1 MIEDNP
7 FALDHSE
14 VHSVKPDFEEGDIT
28 HLGTGEK
35 RARHATTSEYHT
47 REGGLFHIC
56 AREIASF
63 HQDIHET
70 EPVEISRRE

>member
-7 FALDHSE
+7 FALEHSE
-14 VHSVKPDFEEGDIT
+14 VHSVKPDFGEGDIM
-28 HLGTGEK
+28 HLGTREE
-35 RARHATTSEYHT
+35 RARHATTAEYHA

-63 HQDIHET
+63 HQDIHEA
-70 EPVEISRRE
+70 ESVEISRRE